1 MIRVRIYSDK
11 WQLMTPS
18 ALDDYL
24 AKFPNE
30 KVTVATPRDHLKTH
44 SEGGVRY
51 CDRCGEG
58 LEVTSYRD

>member
-1 MIRVRIYSDK
+1 
-11 WQLMTPS
+11 MTPS